1 MQSRVVTLPGEETL
15 IGSWTALTQLSPAA
29 QMINTSAATAAVFP
43 SWAPLNNA
51 ILQLASDDRRAG
63 DAVSQLTACYA
74 EAGVATWALWVRSGI
89 TNLDAPDTGPEIIGM
104 QRDTTTLVMYAT
116 LSSGWQLQDGVVRTS
131 IATATRASDEPVRHA
146 DLERPEG
153 VPGLTGWVMLHESV
167 AVAGAWSFLNG
178 RDCGIYTVGTQ
189 PEWRRHGFARALM
202 EHVLADAWRRGART
216 ASLQST
222 RMGEPLYLSLGFQAA
237 GRYEE
242 WLCGDPVAGSEPIT
256 SR

>member
-1 MQSRVVTLPGEETL
+1 VQSRVVTLPGEETL
-15 IGSWTALTQLSPAA
+15 IGSWTALTQLSPTA
-29 QMINTSAATAAVFP
+29 QMINTSAATAAVSP

-63 DAVSQLTACYA
+63 DAVLQLTACYA

-89 TNLDAPDTGPEIIGM
+89 TNLDAPHTGPEIIGL
-104 QRDTTTLVMYAT
+104 QRDTTSLVMYAT

-153 VPGLTGWVMLHESV
+153 IPGLAGWVMLHESV

-178 RDCGIYTVGTQ
+178 R
-189 PEWRRHGFARALM
+189 A
-202 EHVLADAWRRGART
+202 T
-216 ASLQST
+216 AGST
-222 RMGEPLYLSLGFQAA
+222 RLEHNQSGAA
-237 GRYEE
+237 TA
-242 WLCGDPVAGSEPIT
+242 LPAP
-256 SR
+256 